1 MSKQTTSPDFLA
13 CIPHVIEPHWDN
25 VWAPRLAGFP
35 VVSSVMALS
44 ASIAIGE
51 REKAR
56 RSRPSMV
63 LLNELACARLKHSR
77 ASHSQFR
84 TNIEAAVGST
94 HTVYYEMGIEQIVVV
109 LGLHEIEV
117 TVPEFVRFAR
127 IPPHVAVVEVAVVTN
142 LMAGIRTAPCVQQ
155 RVSNSLG

>member
-1 MSKQTTSPDFLA
+1 MHLLKGGRVMSKQTTSPDFLA

-51 REKAR
+51 REQAR

-63 LLNELACARLKHSR
+63 LLNELACA
-77 ASHSQFR
+77 ASGL
-84 TNIEAAVGST
+84 GSN
-94 HTVYYEMGIEQIVVV
+94 
-109 LGLHEIEV
+109 LGL
-117 TVPEFVRFAR
+117 VRA
-127 IPPHVAVVEVAVVTN
+127 
-142 LMAGIRTAPCVQQ
+142 
-155 RVSNSLG
+155 